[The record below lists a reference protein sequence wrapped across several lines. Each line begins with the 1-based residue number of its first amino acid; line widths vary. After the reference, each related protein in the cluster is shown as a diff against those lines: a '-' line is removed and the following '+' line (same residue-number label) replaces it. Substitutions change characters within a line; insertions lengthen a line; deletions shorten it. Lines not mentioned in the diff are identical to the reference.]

1 MLRSRQSCHASSWRT
16 VTKME
21 TEALHIKTPVLESH
35 PLTTLSGFRVFLKLE
50 NVQPVSSF
58 KIRGVGNLC
67 QKAMRKGCN
76 HMVCSSGGNAGLA
89 AAYSARKLGVSCTVV
104 VPGTTPAFMVERLR
118 EEKAVVEICGD
129 SWDDAD
135 ALALKLAKQP
145 GYAYIPPFNHPD
157 IWEGVATVI
166 QESAAQLP
174 EKPSAVVVSVGGGGL
189 MAGVLQGMQDV
200 GWDEVPLIAMET
212 KGANCFDAAVQA
224 GKLVTLDEITSS
236 TDYGHEEV
244 RSVTYFVS
252 NVNQYIRRNPIIGV
266 EEREEPG
273 NDVAFFVLHFSGQD
287 ALAFHNVLLFLVLN
301 VARFLSDDHRMLVEP
316 ACGASLACVYER
328 LFEGWKEQGKL
339 AELKSVLVIVCG
351 GNIVSLKALKEWKE
365 KLGLS

>member
-1 MLRSRQSCHASSWRT
+1 
-16 VTKME
+16 ME

-224 GKLVTLDEITSS
+224 GKLVTLDEITSIAKS
-236 TDYGHEEV
+236 LGARTVAAKALEWTHKHK
-244 RSVTYFVS
+244 
-252 NVNQYIRRNPIIGV
+252 IINHV
-266 EEREEPG
+266 CSDQEAVLACERF
-273 NDVAFFVLHFSGQD
+273 A
-287 ALAFHNVLLFLVLN
+287 
-301 VARFLSDDHRMLVEP
+301 DDHRMLVEP

-328 LFEGWKEQGKL
+328 LFKGWKEQGKL
-339 AELKSVLVIVCG
+339 AELKSVLIIVCG

>member
-1 MLRSRQSCHASSWRT
+1 LVWF
-16 VTKME
+16 
-21 TEALHIKTPVLESH
+21 VL
-35 PLTTLSGFRVFLKLE
+35 
-50 NVQPVSSF
+50 Q
-58 KIRGVGNLC
+58 
-67 QKAMRKGCN
+67 
-76 HMVCSSGGNAGLA
+76 
-89 AAYSARKLGVSCTVV
+89 
-104 VPGTTPAFMVERLR
+104 
-118 EEKAVVEICGD
+118 

-135 ALALKLAKQP
+135 ALAMKLAKQP

-200 GWDEVPLIAMET
+200 GWNEVPLIAMET

-224 GKLVTLDEITSS
+224 GKLVTLDEITSIAKS
-236 TDYGHEEV
+236 LGARTVAAKALEWTHKHK
-244 RSVTYFVS
+244 
-252 NVNQYIRRNPIIGV
+252 IINHV
-266 EEREEPG
+266 CSDQEAVLACERF
-273 NDVAFFVLHFSGQD
+273 A
-287 ALAFHNVLLFLVLN
+287 
-301 VARFLSDDHRMLVEP
+301 DDHRMLVEP

-328 LFEGWKEQGKL
+328 LFKGWKEQGKL

>member
-1 MLRSRQSCHASSWRT
+1 
-16 VTKME
+16 
-21 TEALHIKTPVLESH
+21 
-35 PLTTLSGFRVFLKLE
+35 
-50 NVQPVSSF
+50 
-58 KIRGVGNLC
+58 
-67 QKAMRKGCN
+67 
-76 HMVCSSGGNAGLA
+76 MVCSSGGNAGLA

-104 VPGTTPAFMVERLR
+104 VPGTTPAFMVERLS

-224 GKLVTLDEITSS
+224 GKLVTLDEITSIAKS
-236 TDYGHEEV
+236 LGARTVAAKALEWTHKHK
-244 RSVTYFVS
+244 
-252 NVNQYIRRNPIIGV
+252 IINHV
-266 EEREEPG
+266 CSDQEAVLACERF
-273 NDVAFFVLHFSGQD
+273 A
-287 ALAFHNVLLFLVLN
+287 
-301 VARFLSDDHRMLVEP
+301 DDHRMLVEP

-328 LFEGWKEQGKL
+328 LFKGWKEQGKL
-339 AELKSVLVIVCG
+339 AELKSVLIIVCG